1 MPVYRL
7 VPIAEP
13 DDPNWDRALNQG
25 EVVVR
30 ASSSGEARAMA
41 ALEEARAATGAIPN
55 STTQVRASAFRDE
68 KLYTV
73 RDDHSG
79 EFPAAGPVQVLR
91 AHFTFPE
98 NFVGHHLD

>member
-1 MPVYRL
+1 MPIYRL
-7 VPIAEP
+7 LPSAPP

-30 ASSSGEARAMA
+30 AASSGEARAMA
-41 ALEEARAATGAIPN
+41 ALEEARAAVGAIPN

-73 RDDHSG
+73 REDDSG

-91 AHFTFPE
+91 ANFRFPE
-98 NFVGHHLD
+98 DYVGHHLD